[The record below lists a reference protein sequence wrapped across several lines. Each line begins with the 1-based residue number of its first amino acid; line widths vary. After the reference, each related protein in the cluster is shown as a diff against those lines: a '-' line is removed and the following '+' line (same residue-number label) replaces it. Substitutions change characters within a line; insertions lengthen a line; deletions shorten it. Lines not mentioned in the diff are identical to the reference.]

1 MLKMSGSYAP
11 VEDSADELSVHSGN
25 DNEIDLEKGL
35 LPKCNTGNGGTTPCS
50 EPPHYDSDAVVEMD
64 MYENNIYMQT
74 FKLRPFPKSG
84 VTNFSNV
91 VFQMKTYENNRH
103 MQTFRLRPFAKNGV
117 TNGVKLAQVLFL
129 LLPFNF
135 IFIACLFFRK
145 ASFTDFS
152 LMGWILFG
160 IWCLTCF
167 LSSFILYAYHESW
180 TKFARERPDDFS
192 LILFGL
198 LFPGIVTM
206 VVFYGLYMNSIYG

>member
-1 MLKMSGSYAP
+1 MSGSYAP

-64 MYENNIYMQT
+64 M
-74 FKLRPFPKSG
+74 
-84 VTNFSNV
+84 
-91 VFQMKTYENNRH
+91 
-103 MQTFRLRPFAKNGV
+103 
-117 TNGVKLAQVLFL
+117 
-129 LLPFNF
+129 
-135 IFIACLFFRK
+135 K

-180 TKFARERPDDFS
+180 TKFARERPDDFAGI
-192 LILFGL
+192 LILL

-206 VVFYGLYMNSIYG
+206 IVFYGIYMNSIYG